1 MIKTNLPVHLWPV
14 WVKSVDPWTPLFF
27 HHEIWKYKNFDL
39 WSANNISLPCG
50 VWSSFVQWAVKTRDE
65 LNCIGFPSCVQEAAG
80 AFCTED
86 LGKDVIFLPIHQAA
100 WLEKSQAQGHAYVR
114 EMLAQTSWAY
124 CQGIARAIHIW
135 TGEMW
140 RGWQLWNSCIAACCS
155 FKEGIVGS
163 SPTNRDL

>member
-1 MIKTNLPVHLWPV
+1 M
-14 WVKSVDPWTPLFF
+14 
-27 HHEIWKYKNFDL
+27 
-39 WSANNISLPCG
+39 
-50 VWSSFVQWAVKTRDE
+50 KTRDE
-65 LNCIGFPSCVQEAAG
+65 LNCIECSSTMIHLFTTTQCLKIGLRGFPSCVQEAAG

-135 TGEMW
+135 TGENVAW
-140 RGWQLWNSCIAACCS
+140 LATVKQLHSRLLQFQGGNCRIESYEPRFVETSVASLLWKVLSCA
-155 FKEGIVGS
+155 
-163 SPTNRDL
+163 